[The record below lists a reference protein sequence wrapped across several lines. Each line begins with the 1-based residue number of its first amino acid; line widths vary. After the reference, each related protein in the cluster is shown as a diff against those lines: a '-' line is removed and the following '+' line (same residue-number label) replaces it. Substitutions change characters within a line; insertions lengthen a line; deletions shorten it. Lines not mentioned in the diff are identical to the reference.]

1 MGYCRLRVL
10 NLFETRSR
18 EKRLFELADALH
30 PSTLCACAGRMVM
43 GWAARL
49 EDSSLPLV
57 ISSTSTVLDMKYS
70 AVGPRFGVMGCDALF
85 SAWKKW
91 PVLLLAS
98 FDSAKLS
105 YEGFGATSSRY
116 RSGERRSDNRLTIW
130 QPGGAFLVH
139 DPGQPRRQPVAR
151 HAMCKNFAQSRTAE
165 SHPQCM
171 NEHTNT
177 YRVWV
182 MDIINATAHM
192 ALVS

>member
-1 MGYCRLRVL
+1 
-10 NLFETRSR
+10 
-18 EKRLFELADALH
+18 
-30 PSTLCACAGRMVM
+30 M

-49 EDSSLPLV
+49 EDSSLPLA
-57 ISSTSTVLDMKYS
+57 ISSMSMVLDMEYS
-70 AVGPRFGVMGCDALF
+70 AVGPRFGVMGGDSLF

-91 PVLLLAS
+91 SVLLLAS

-116 RSGERRSDNRLTIW
+116 RSSERRSDNRLTIW
-130 QPGGAFLVH
+130 PPGGSFLFH
-139 DPGQPRRQPVAR
+139 GPGQPRRQPVAR
-151 HAMCKNFAQSRTAE
+151 HAMCKNFAQRRTAE

-171 NEHTNT
+171 NEHTDA
-177 YRVWV
+177 YRVCA